1 MTFFSIALIF
11 YLYEMMFTKL
21 ISFLFIK
28 KFIEVDLQYC
38 VNFCCTAK

>member
-21 ISFLFIK
+21 IFLFIK

-38 VNFCCTAK
+38 